1 MPSKDL
7 LLVTWFCV
15 VLFWM
20 NKITW
25 KRLGKNGIVNE
36 IQMSW
41 RGQNCRLM
49 LLLQI
54 YFFNRLQQGLQIVN
68 RGEGE
73 EWTSQCI
80 QLVWH
85 RFLCFK
91 RFFSFFFF
99 IFFFVPIQ
107 FSISSQLD
115 ARLRGEGGWRRVK
128 PGTET
133 TTLIRFINYFFF
145 EISIIGGRETQLLL
159 HRFAAMAN
167 AYNPFVVVV
176 VAAAAAVSISSL

>member
-25 KRLGKNGIVNE
+25 KRLEKNGIVNE
-36 IQMSW
+36 IQVSW

-91 RFFSFFFF
+91 RFFSFFFSSSF
-99 IFFFVPIQ
+99 FLFQFNFQFQVSWMPGWGVKVARGGWNREQKLQLWFGLLIFFF
-107 FSISSQLD
+107 F
-115 ARLRGEGGWRRVK
+115 WN
-128 PGTET
+128 
-133 TTLIRFINYFFF
+133 FNYWGQGNT
-145 EISIIGGRETQLLL
+145 IA
-159 HRFAAMAN
+159 FA
-167 AYNPFVVVV
+167 
-176 VAAAAAVSISSL
+176 